1 MINLAK
7 KTPPGHMH
15 KWITTRCEQASL
27 AVRFVHGLA
36 IVIVTTILFGANAL
50 SQSDS
55 AGHGMLANELAR
67 KVVNNE
73 LKFHNEDQS
82 HWLYQLEK
90 EKAGKKQTQEILE
103 TNGGS
108 LSRLLSM
115 EGRPLDAKQQRQEN
129 QRVQRLVGHPD
140 EQLKLQQASNKN
152 AERGACL
159 FKLLPDVFM
168 FAYAGRQGNIVT
180 LAFRPNPDFKPSSIE
195 ARVLYS
201 MQGEMTVDAKQERL
215 VALNGHLME
224 DVKFGG
230 GLFGHLDKGGKFEV
244 RQAEVAPGHW
254 KVTVLDVDIKGKAFL
269 LKVIEVKETEKHIDF
284 HPVPNGLTLAEA
296 AAILDGQIVVA
307 ANR

>member
-1 MINLAK
+1 MNNS
-7 KTPPGHMH
+7 
-15 KWITTRCEQASL
+15 ITTRREQPSL
-27 AVRFVHGLA
+27 ELRAVHGLA
-36 IVIVTTILFGANAL
+36 IAIVTIILFVTNAL
-50 SQSDS
+50 PQSDS
-55 AGHGMLANELAR
+55 AALGMPANEMAR

-73 LKFHNEDQS
+73 LKSHNEDQS

-90 EKAGKKQTQEILE
+90 EESGRKQVQEILE

-115 EGRPLDAKQQRQEN
+115 EGHPLDAKQQRQEN
-129 QRVQRLVGHPD
+129 QRMQRLVGHPD
-140 EQLKLQQASNKN
+140 EQLKLQEASKKK

-180 LAFRPNPDFKPSSIE
+180 LAFRPNPNFKPSSIE
-195 ARVLYS
+195 ARVLYG

-215 VALNGHLME
+215 VALNGHLVE

-254 KVTVLDVDIKGKAFL
+254 KVTVLDVDMKGKAFL
-269 LKVIEVKETEKHIDF
+269 FKVIEVKETENHTDF
-284 HPVPNGLTLAEA
+284 RPVPNGLTLAEA

-307 ANR
+307 ANHQAK